1 MAEVKSL
8 SDQLN
13 EIAGEL
19 NSEYGI
25 KVFFC
30 EIFGSRWSFLTG
42 DKTLDV
48 PEHRIKLNDDYG
60 MMTGEISCSEEEWL
74 RIIERIKALF

>member
-1 MAEVKSL
+1 MTEVKGL
-8 SDQLN
+8 GDQLN

-19 NSEYGI
+19 NSKYGI

-30 EIFGSRWSFLTG
+30 EIFGSRWSFMAG
-42 DKTLDV
+42 DKTLDI

-60 MMTGEISCSEEEWL
+60 MMTSEISCSEEEWQE
-74 RIIERIKALF
+74 IINRIKALF